1 MCDEDLWPAIQYF
14 ISADFE
20 AGFVGKQK
28 RLEWR
33 HVTQSQPLN
42 LAVCILKF
50 LVLLKMTLMSFFS
63 SVEGLLKAKKF
74 TIYWKM

>member
-50 LVLLKMTLMSFFS
+50 LVLLKLTLMSFFLKC
-63 SVEGLLKAKKF
+63 GLLKAKEF
-74 TIYWKM
+74 TISSEM